1 MNVLK
6 EPRHERFAQAIAA
19 GKSLHLASQLAGYL
33 QPAYALARDPVIQA
47 RVAELLKDAA
57 TDAVMQSREWQERET
72 RSARVDIRA
81 LFNMQTGLLLPMS
94 EWPDDAAEAVESI
107 EYDKFGMP
115 KIKLRKTG
123 SMNNL
128 GKNLRMLTDKVELSG
143 PNDGPLQTITN
154 TMTPQEA
161 AEAYAAMLNPGK

>member
-1 MNVLK
+1 MSILQNPK
-6 EPRHERFAQAIAA
+6 HERLAQALAA
-19 GKSLHLASQLAGYL
+19 GKSLHLASRLAGYL
-33 QPAYALARDPVIQA
+33 NTAYNEAQSDQVRS
-47 RVAELLKDAA
+47 RVAEILKEAA
-57 TDAVMQSREWQERET
+57 TEAVMQAREWQERET
-72 RSARVDIRA
+72 RSARVDIRD
-81 LFNMQTGLLLPMS
+81 LFDMNTGLLLPMHL
-94 EWPDDAAEAVESI
+94 WPDDAAEAVESI

-128 GKNLRMLTDKVELSG
+128 GKMHKLLTDKVELDARVSA
-143 PNDGPLQTITN
+143 DVRSITS